1 MKRIAGI
8 AFLTTLLHSDFTLV
22 YEVDGGEEGK
32 LEEVI
37 EYKDAHNIKLSF
49 HKAGMPNHSEAEGLY
64 IIDGVRYSVVKE
76 NGKLIYFNMDKLDE
90 VAGKMAN
97 ESQMAMLQ
105 EGNSANEKPFFTPI
119 KKGATKVIG
128 GIKGEVWDVESSED
142 GEVFREQIVV
152 TKEREIVEAVL
163 ISLEVLKQFGEAP
176 NGREFD
182 HNLETMF
189 HVDDSHVLLWAEDT
203 QFKSFSKESID
214 AKVFRLPKDA
224 VDGIDSISKLVNM

>member
-1 MKRIAGI
+1 MKKIAGI
-8 AFLTTLLHSDFTLV
+8 AFLTTFLHSDFTLV
-22 YEVDGGEEGK
+22 YEIDGGEEGK

-37 EYKDAHNIKLSF
+37 EYKNANNIKLSF
-49 HKAGMPNHSEAEGLY
+49 HKAGESNHSEAEGLY

-76 NGKLIYFNMDKLDE
+76 DGKLIYLNMDKLDE

-97 ESQMAMLQ
+97 ESRMATLQ
-105 EGNSANEKPFFTPI
+105 EGNRANDKPFFTPL
-119 KKGATKVIG
+119 KKGASKVVG
-128 GIKGEVWDVESSED
+128 GIEGEIWDVESNED
-142 GEVFREQIVV
+142 GEIFREQIVV
-152 TKEREIVEAVL
+152 TEEKEIVEAVL

-189 HVDDSHVLLWAEDT
+189 HVDDTHVLLWAEGT
-203 QFKSFSKESID
+203 EFKKFSKKSINE
-214 AKVFRLPKDA
+214 KVFRLPKDA